1 MRIGLI
7 GLAAAGCAI
16 LGLAGCGS
24 SGPAGGSGTPAGS
37 MPSAASS
44 NVTPVVTLTAEQ
56 IVSKLKA
63 AGLPVGRVIVYTD
76 ATDPNKLLGR
86 PGQYTS
92 KADFS
97 DTRHPELDPTQTCS
111 GCVEVYPDAAGA
123 LARKAYVDRVTQ
135 GIPLLLEYT
144 YAEGNVCLRF
154 DHQFLPA
161 EAAAYDQ
168 ALAALEH

>member
-1 MRIGLI
+1 MRTGLI

-37 MPSAASS
+37 TPSAASS

-135 GIPLLLEYT
+135 GTPLLLEYT

-154 DHQFLPA
+154 DHQFLPS